1 MGRAGFAFAIEELPL
16 VFFTALAPMGIVC
29 MVVLFALIL
38 SGRFERAESLR
49 LNQLAWV
56 PLCVTTVGLIA
67 SAAHL
72 GTPANA
78 LYVIAGTRRSPLSNE
93 VLSCVVFLVICGFNW
108 IYSFVRTDKVAFKR
122 VVGAVIIVTGIL
134 ALWFIAFAYNVDTI
148 ESWHT
153 VFVPVN
159 LVLGGIVG
167 GMLLVALTL
176 VLATKPDAHLPL
188 RRVLAAVSGA
198 VLVAH
203 LVSIGLQ
210 WNQLG
215 QMTGAY
221 GTAADF
227 APLYPLMACAYALLA
242 GFGVVIGLFIG
253 RFKRQK
259 LMACAAVTLVAC
271 GLVFVRFGFYMM
283 HMTGG
288 LA

>member
-1 MGRAGFAFAIEELPL
+1 MGTAGFIFAVEELPL

-29 MVVLFALIL
+29 MVVLIALIL

-56 PLCVTTVGLIA
+56 PLAVTTVGLIA

-78 LYVIAGTRRSPLSNE
+78 LYVITGVGRSPLSNE
-93 VLSCVVFLVICGFNW
+93 VVSCVVFLAACGFNW
-108 IYSFVRTDKVAFKR
+108 IYSFVRTDKVALKR
-122 VVGAVIIVTGIL
+122 VVGAVIIVSGIV
-134 ALWFIAFAYNVDTI
+134 ALGFIAFAYSVDTI
-148 ESWHT
+148 ESWYT

-159 LVLGGIVG
+159 LVLGGTVG
-167 GMLLVALTL
+167 GLLLVALTL
-176 VLATKPDAHLPL
+176 VLATETSAHLRL
-188 RRVLAAVSGA
+188 RRVLAVVAGG
-198 VLVAH
+198 VLVLH
-203 LVSIGLQ
+203 LLSIGLQ
-210 WNQLG
+210 WTQLG

-227 APLYPLMACAYALLA
+227 APLYPLLASAYALLA
-242 GFGVVIGLFIG
+242 GCGVAIGLFIN

-259 LMACAAVTLVAC
+259 LMACVAVVLVAC